1 MLPVTL
7 GFIAAG
13 LLWSSIKYSVV
24 YDHAFKNSALWAAA
38 LLAPV
43 STVYVVSMF
52 TLFLYYPI
60 SSIASGPPCFTV
72 VQPGRIGPG
81 FTL

>member
-24 YDHAFKNSALWAAA
+24 YNHAFRNSALWAAA
-38 LLAPV
+38 LLFPV
-43 STVYVVSMF
+43 STAFAALVFFPDSTIYVVSISH
-52 TLFLYYPI
+52 PI
-60 SSIASGPPCFTV
+60 HSCCF
-72 VQPGRIGPG
+72 
-81 FTL
+81 

>member
-24 YDHAFKNSALWAAA
+24 YDHAFTNSALWAAA

-43 STVYVVSMF
+43 STAFAALVLFPDSTIYVVRCHPNL
-52 TLFLYYPI
+52 T
-60 SSIASGPPCFTV
+60 
-72 VQPGRIGPG
+72 
-81 FTL
+81 